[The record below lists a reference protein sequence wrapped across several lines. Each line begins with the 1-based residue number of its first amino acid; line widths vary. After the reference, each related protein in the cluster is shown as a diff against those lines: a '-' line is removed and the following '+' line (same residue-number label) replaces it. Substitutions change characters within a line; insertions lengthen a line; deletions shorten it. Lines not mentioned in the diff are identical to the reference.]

1 MLSSDLPQTPKCEQS
16 VCQRLSGEQHVV
28 SEAWEYVRRLK
39 PGQSVNKRLDG
50 DQDYPGEHRESRP
63 SPRLVGTRSLQ

>member
-39 PGQSVNKRLDG
+39 PGQSVK
-50 DQDYPGEHRESRP
+50 
-63 SPRLVGTRSLQ
+63 